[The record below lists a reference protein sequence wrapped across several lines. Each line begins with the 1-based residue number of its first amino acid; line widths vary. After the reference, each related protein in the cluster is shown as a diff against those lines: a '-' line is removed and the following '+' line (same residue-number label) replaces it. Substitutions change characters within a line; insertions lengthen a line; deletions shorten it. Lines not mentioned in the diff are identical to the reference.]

1 MKKIVIALFLA
12 AGIIFTIPVSANA
25 QSDYEFY
32 FFGINLKT
40 FQESNWVKVT
50 AGAVASVLVHEL
62 GHALYLQSQG
72 KDWDLQSSS
81 SSGLAIHTSQTLSE
95 SQYRNF
101 GRAGFALQTFI
112 GAALT
117 TFEKTRYSDFTKG
130 WVGINAFQVCS
141 YNGRNHDIGNDFEMI
156 ERGGGNGDLELGA
169 FYLIS
174 SYNLLKM
181 DMPAQMPYFSATS
194 QAKVWPE
201 SFYTLEKQSD
211 QYMLSSSDKPAWLG
225 KEHLIFNQN
234 IDKVIHYNDPEI
246 FTAYDSR
253 NNQFLI
259 SRK

>member
-1 MKKIVIALFLA
+1 MIALFLA
-12 AGIIFTIPVSANA
+12 AVVIFTIPVNANA

-32 FFGINLKT
+32 FFGINLKS
-40 FQESNWVKVT
+40 FQGSNWIKLT
-50 AGAVASVLVHEL
+50 AGAVVSVLVHEL

-81 SSGLAIHTSQTLSE
+81 SSGLAIHTSDTLSE
-95 SQYRNF
+95 NQYRNF
-101 GRAGFALQTFI
+101 GRAGFALQTFV
-112 GAALT
+112 GAVLT
-117 TFEKTRYSDFTKG
+117 TFDKTRHSDFTKG
-130 WVGINAFQVCS
+130 WVGMNAFQVCS

-181 DMPAQMPYFSATS
+181 DMPPQMPYFLATK
-194 QAKVWPE
+194 QAKAWPE
-201 SFYTLEKQSD
+201 SFYTWEKQSD
-211 QYMLSSSDKPAWLG
+211 KYMLSSSDKPAWLG

-234 IDKVIHYNDPEI
+234 IDKVIHYNDFES

-259 SRK
+259 SQK